1 MAGAGRK
8 VFAAGDI
15 VSEPDFLDTY
25 LMQQKVMVFT
35 AGTAAAGSAI
45 GTALAEGMVIY
56 GGTAGGSS
64 SGLYFY
70 DGSQWKAI

>member
-8 VFAAGDI
+8 VFAPGDP
-15 VSEPDFLDTY
+15 VTEPDFLDTY
-25 LMQQKVMVFT
+25 LMQQMVMVFT

-56 GGTAGGSS
+56 GGTASGSS
-64 SGLYFY
+64 SGLYKY
-70 DGSQWKAI
+70 DGTSWKAI